1 MLRQLLT
8 ILTVSESDEAR
19 VRPLLQRLILGGVVG
34 AIVLT
39 AGSYV
44 AYVFNLMDVGAL
56 DAWVATGPV
65 LLIFFAVL
73 GRLYRRERV
82 STDVT
87 LNLYLGT
94 MMLYATLAEP
104 LGFPIHKLHLML
116 YAASI
121 AMAAL
126 LLAPPA
132 ILFWGGVATAG
143 ILLQWVLSAIFMG
156 GHPDP
161 EFAAVLFLGMPLL
174 HVVTFIVW
182 SFARSSA
189 EAEEAYAQRIQ
200 QGQASIEIGHTVSSS
215 LDPASV
221 TQQAVHLIYEA
232 FGYFHVGIYTVEPG
246 SDIAVLTDAEGTGAD
261 EMLAKNFF
269 VPLVGSSAVAA
280 AIHDKTLWV
289 AVSWEERRDSRGRA
303 VEFTH
308 ERLPIRAELVLPIQ
322 VGDQVLGALD
332 ILSTELD
339 PFSEEDVHTLE
350 GLVGNVANA
359 LESARLLE
367 DVQQRHQELEII
379 HTQTERRAR
388 YLQATAE
395 LARATSALLDPQ
407 ELLDRAVELVSKGL
421 GHYHAG
427 VFMVDDAEDWAVL
440 VATNSEGGRRMLARG
455 HRLRVARQGIVGW
468 VAGTGEP
475 RIALDVGEDAVF
487 FDNLDLPG
495 TRSELALPLQIGSR
509 VIGVLDVQSTQE
521 SAFSDEDGIAL
532 QTLADQ
538 IAIGVQNARLFQ
550 ETQRALE
557 EVQALQRYYVAQ
569 EWGRL
574 SVQRSDLQAE
584 YRTLGTPSLTDT
596 WTPEMDMALVK
607 GSPIVL
613 SDFGT
618 AEPGGDGRGNEWE
631 DPTGSL
637 QPQAALVVPIKLQN
651 EVIGVLDLQELDEKR
666 EWTPEEVEM
675 ATSVADQLALALEN
689 ARLVEETQRRAR
701 QLEAASTVA
710 RDATAILN
718 VEELLN
724 ETVELISERFG
735 FYHAGAFLI
744 DDQGEYAVMHAASS
758 EGGRRML
765 ARNHRLKIGEV
776 GIVGHVAV
784 SGEPRVALDVGAD
797 EVWFNAPELPQTRS
811 EMALPLKARERV
823 IGVLDVQ
830 SKEEAAFSE
839 EDVAVL
845 HTLADQLAI
854 AIANADLFQRVRDD
868 ATRRTLINEVTQAA
882 ASSLD
887 ITELLGRAAAAISGQ
902 LEMPCIVFRWDS
914 GTESLVPVSVRNQI
928 GIDVTPVD
936 PPLFTRQMDPVLFQ
950 AIRTRQLQ
958 VLFDVPSRVEGAAAQ
973 LAQQLDLV
981 DAAYMPLMSRDQPL
995 GLLVLGRQ
1003 RGHPVLD
1010 EGQLS
1015 FLEVVA
1021 ANLGV
1026 ALENAKLF
1034 QDAVETAERLAE
1046 VDRLKTQFLATMSH
1060 ELRTPLNSIIG
1071 FTRVILKEIDGP
1083 LTDLQRTDLQTVY
1096 DSGNHLLGLIN
1107 NILDVM
1113 RIEAGK
1119 MEITIEDVEIPPIVR
1134 GVMDVAKAL
1143 VKDKGIALE
1152 EDLPDDLPTLKADG
1166 RRVRQVLLNLV
1177 GNAAKFTEEGFICV
1191 KVRADQRDVTFAVI
1205 DSGIGIPEDKLAM
1218 IFEAFTQVDAS
1229 STRKA
1234 GGTGLGLS
1242 ICQSFVQMHNG
1253 RIWVE
1258 SAMGK
1263 GSTFYFSLPIEGP
1276 SLVAEEPIPIEEEVA
1291 AEQLV
1296 DDDVPVLFEEP
1307 VQASKLVLCVEDD
1320 EGVITLFR
1328 RYLSK
1333 RGYQVVGLT
1342 DPARV
1347 VDEAR
1352 RLSPHAITLD
1362 VMMPGKN
1369 GWQVIQELKNDPVT
1383 RHIPVIMCSII
1394 AEKDR
1399 GMSLGAADY
1408 LIKPVIEEDLLM
1420 ALDRLDRETGHHL
1433 VLLIDD
1439 QMEHRQLLRRMIEN
1453 VDGYEVVEAT
1463 GGREAVD
1470 LLGHIHPH
1478 LIMLDLMMPE
1488 MDGFEVLETVKGN
1501 ESTRSIPIVVVT
1513 AKELTDE
1520 DYERLNHS
1528 VEALIQK
1535 GLMKQEELL
1544 EDVAAALH
1552 KLTRPVPAGE

>member
-1 MLRQLLT
+1 MLREILKVLT
-8 ILTVSESDEAR
+8 IQESEEPR
-19 VRPLLQRLILGGVVG
+19 VRPVLQRMIGGGTVGAVIFTVGSYAAFVASNLQVGGVLGLWMAVG
-34 AIVLT
+34 PIVLII
-39 AGSYV
+39 
-44 AYVFNLMDVGAL
+44 F
-56 DAWVATGPV
+56 V
-65 LLIFFAVL
+65 LL
-73 GRLYRRERV
+73 GRLYRLERV
-82 STDVT
+82 STNLA
-87 LNLYLGT
+87 LNLFMGVL
-94 MMLYATLAEP
+94 TLSAALVEP
-104 LGFPIHKLHLML
+104 LGFPIHRIHML
-116 YAASI
+116 LYLAPIATAS
-121 AMAAL
+121 L
-126 LLAPPA
+126 LLPPLATLVWGGIVTAA
-132 ILFWGGVATAG
+132 ILSQWLFSV
-143 ILLQWVLSAIFMG
+143 ILLG

-161 EFAAVLFLGMPLL
+161 GVAATVIFGTPLL
-174 HVVTFIVW
+174 HITTLIIW
-182 SFARSSA
+182 LAARLSA
-189 EAEEAYAQRIQ
+189 EEKEALSQRIQ
-200 QGQASIEIGHTVSSS
+200 QGQASIEIGRTVSSS

-221 TQQAVHLIYEA
+221 VRQAVHLIYEA
-232 FGYFHVGIYTVEPG
+232 FGYFHVGIFTVDPD
-246 SDIAVLTDAEGTGAD
+246 SDIAVLADAEGMGAD
-261 EMLAKNFF
+261 EMLARSFF

-280 AIHDKTLWV
+280 AIHDKTRWMN
-289 AVSWEERRDSRGRA
+289 VSWEERRDSRGRT
-303 VEFTH
+303 VQFTH
-308 ERLPIRAELVLPIQ
+308 ERLPMRAELVLPIQ
-322 VGDQVLGALD
+322 VGEQVLGAVD
-332 ILSTELD
+332 ILSTALD
-339 PFSEEDVHTLE
+339 PFSEEDIHTLE

-359 LESARLLE
+359 LESARLLD
-367 DVQQRHQELEII
+367 DVKQRHQELEII
-379 HTQTERRAR
+379 HAQTARRAG

-395 LARATSALLDPQ
+395 LARAISTLLDPQ
-407 ELLDRAVELVSKGL
+407 ELLDRAVELVSQSLGL
-421 GHYHAG
+421 YHAS

-440 VATNSEGGRRMLARG
+440 VAANSEGGQRMLARG
-455 HRLRVARQGIVGW
+455 HRLRVGRQGIVGW
-468 VAGTGEP
+468 VAESGEP

-487 FDNLDLPG
+487 FDSPDLPE
-495 TRSELALPLQIGSR
+495 TRSEVALPLRVGER
-509 VIGVLDVQSTQE
+509 VIGVLDVQSKRE
-521 SAFSDEDGIAL
+521 SAFGDEDTVVL

-538 IAIGVQNARLFQ
+538 IAVGIQNARLFQ
-550 ETQRALE
+550 ETQRALD

-569 EWGRL
+569 EWGRA
-574 SVQRSDLQAE
+574 SVQRSGFQAE
-584 YRTLGTPSLTDT
+584 YRTLGTPSLAGT
-596 WTPEMDMALVK
+596 WTPEMDMALDK
-607 GSPIVL
+607 GSPIIL
-613 SDFGT
+613 SDLGSLDVR
-618 AEPGGDGRGNEWE
+618 EDGRGNEWKN
-631 DPTGSL
+631 PTEEL
-637 QPQAALVVPIKLQN
+637 QPQAALAIPIKLQD

-666 EWTPEEVEM
+666 EWTQEEVEM
-675 ATSVADQLALALEN
+675 ATTVADQLALALEN

-701 QLEAASTVA
+701 QLEAASAVA
-710 RDATAILN
+710 RDATAILD
-718 VEELLN
+718 VEQLLN
-724 ETVELISERFG
+724 ETVELISERFD

-744 DDQGEYAVMHAASS
+744 DDQGEYAVMQAASS
-758 EGGRRML
+758 EGGKRML
-765 ARNHRLKIGEV
+765 ARNHRLKVGEV
-776 GIVGHVAV
+776 GIVGYVAA
-784 SGEPRVALDVGAD
+784 SGESRVASDVGVDA
-797 EVWFNAPELPQTRS
+797 VWFNAPELPQTRS

-830 SKEEAAFSE
+830 SKEEEAFSE

-845 HTLADQLAI
+845 QTLADQLAT

-887 ITELLGRAAAAISGQ
+887 IAELLARAAQAIASQ
-902 LEMPCIVFRWDS
+902 LEMPCVIFQWDD
-914 GTESLVPVSVRNQI
+914 GTESLIPLSVRNQM
-928 GIDVTPVD
+928 GADVTPVEM
-936 PPLFTRQMDPVLFQ
+936 PRFTRQMDPALFQ

-958 VLFDVPSRVEGAAAQ
+958 VLFNVPSSVEGAAAQ

-995 GLLVLGRQ
+995 GVLALGRQ
-1003 RGHPVLD
+1003 RGHPALD

-1143 VKDKGIALE
+1143 VKDKGLALE
-1152 EDLPDDLPTLKADG
+1152 EDLPDDLPTIKADG

-1177 GNAAKFTEEGFICV
+1177 GNAAKFTEEGFIRV
-1191 KVRADQRDVTFAVI
+1191 KVRVDGPDVVFAVI

-1218 IFEAFTQVDAS
+1218 IFDAFTQVDSS

-1242 ICQSFVQMHNG
+1242 ICQSFVQMHKG

-1258 SAMGK
+1258 SVAGQ
-1263 GSTFYFSLPIEGP
+1263 GSTFFFSIPIEGP
-1276 SLVAEEPIPIEEEVA
+1276 SLEEEPDEEVVV
-1291 AEQLV
+1291 EQPE
-1296 DDDVPVLFEEP
+1296 DEDVSVLFEEP
-1307 VQASKLVLCVEDD
+1307 VATSKLVLCVEDD
-1320 EGVITLFR
+1320 EGVIALFR

-1352 RLSPHAITLD
+1352 RLNPHAITLD

-1369 GWQVIQELKNDPVT
+1369 GWQVIQELKNDPNT

-1408 LIKPVIEEDLLM
+1408 LVKPVIEEDLLV
-1420 ALDRLDRETGHHL
+1420 ALDRLDRESGHHL
-1433 VLLIDD
+1433 VLLVDD
-1439 QMEHRQLLRRMIEN
+1439 QIEHRQLLRRMIEN
-1453 VDGYEVVEAT
+1453 VDGYEVIEAG

-1513 AKELTDE
+1513 AKELSEE

-1552 KLTRPVPAGE
+1552 RLTRPVPAGE